1 MQRYND
7 KDGKSQQKHRLGT
20 VSKNLTGGWGDGRGG
35 GGGGGGLNRFYVA
48 TTLAHSSGTKSIRS
62 QVNSCSSQFV
72 LILVNSYS
80 FFGQF
85 VLIEFFFG
93 QFVLIWSIR
102 THFGQFVLILVN
114 SFSH

>member
-1 MQRYND
+1 MQIV
-7 KDGKSQQKHRLGT
+7 SQSLFCE
-20 VSKNLTGGWGDGRGG
+20 KNSE
-35 GGGGGGLNRFYVA
+35 NMV
-48 TTLAHSSGTKSIRS
+48 
-62 QVNSCSSQFV
+62 QSQFV
-72 LILVNSYS
+72 LKSIRTQVNSFSFWSTYS

-102 THFGQFVLILVN
+102 THFGQLVLILVN